1 MKAETV
7 AKDNCMFFVVVV
19 GMSLGLDYFAKAVLS
34 SFRQDAQFPTDNV
47 GSPGYI
53 RIICCFS
60 DEKSWEK
67 FAEQVIGGLFA
78 RLSYEFSSKLKTEGG
93 LSEQVTLQKEGYVF
107 DFNIRGYERDDEHR
121 WEIIGP
127 EKLDDI
133 PENEKMGR
141 VVYLSIKP
149 E

>member
-1 MKAETV
+1 MKKTTV
-7 AKDNCMFFVVVV
+7 TRDNQMFFVVVV
-19 GMSLGLDYFAKAVLS
+19 GMSLGLDYFAKAVLN

-53 RIICCFS
+53 RIICCIS
-60 DEKSWEK
+60 DEKSWCK
-67 FAEQVIGGLFA
+67 FTEQVRDGLFR
-78 RLSYEFSSKLKTEGG
+78 RLSYEFSSTLEIEGS
-93 LSEQVTLQKEGYVF
+93 LAEQVTLQKESYIF
-107 DFNIRGYERDDEHR
+107 DFKIRGYERDAEHR